1 MNLKQYDYSHFR
13 TVLPK
18 NQPVLTDRA
27 LTRGEVC
34 SKTGLS
40 KSTVYRLIKQGD
52 FPAPRM
58 FGNRSPRW
66 LESAIDEWMMS
77 KEGE

>member
-13 TVLPK
+13 TTLAK

-27 LTRGEVC
+27 LTREEVC
-34 SKTGLS
+34 SKTRLS
-40 KSTVYRLIKQGD
+40 KSTVYRLIKQGG
-52 FPAPRM
+52 FPAPRR
-58 FGNRSPRW
+58 FGNRSSRW
-66 LESAIDEWMMS
+66 LESVIDGWMQS

>member
-1 MNLKQYDYSHFR
+1 MNLKLYDYSHFR
-13 TVLPK
+13 TTLAK

-27 LTRGEVC
+27 LTREEVC

-40 KSTVYRLIKQGD
+40 KSTVYRLIKQGG
-52 FPAPRM
+52 FPAPRR
-58 FGNRSPRW
+58 FGNRSSRW
-66 LESAIDEWMMS
+66 LESVIDGWMQS

>member
-13 TVLPK
+13 TTLAK

-27 LTRGEVC
+27 LTREEVC
-34 SKTGLS
+34 SKTRLS
-40 KSTVYRLIKQGD
+40 KSTVYRLIKQGG
-52 FPAPRM
+52 FPAPRR
-58 FGNRSPRW
+58 FGNRSSWW
-66 LESAIDEWMMS
+66 LESVIDGWMQS